1 VSTARVEDIELHY
14 EEHGAG
20 MPLLLIP
27 GIPAVADDWRALSAP
42 LSTSRRAIAFDNR
55 GSGRS
60 TVTEGPYSTEQLAA
74 DAAGLLD
81 QLGVRRADVFGIA
94 LGGMVAQELA
104 LGWPERVDR
113 LILGCTH
120 AGLANAAPQPRET
133 VRAFSLETDDW
144 GERMRALA
152 PLSFSAGYGAD
163 SLEAFI
169 ETKSRDV
176 QDPAGYRAQINAAL
190 GHDTYDRLGEIGSPT
205 LILTGDEDRVIPPLS
220 SNVLHEAIPGSRLV
234 EIEGAGHLFFIEN
247 PERTLELI
255 EDFLAQPRQFLNG
268 A

>member
-14 EEHGAG
+14 EERGAG
-20 MPLLLIP
+20 MPLLLIG
-27 GIPAVADDWRALSAP
+27 GIPAVADDWRALSVP
-42 LSTSRRAIAFDNR
+42 LSAKRRVIAFDNR

-60 TVTEGPYSTEQLAA
+60 TATAGPYSTEQLAA

-81 QLGVRRADVFGIA
+81 RLGVRRADVFGVS

-133 VRAFSLETDDW
+133 ARAFSLETDDW
-144 GERMRALA
+144 AERMRALG
-152 PLSFSAGYGAD
+152 PLAFTAGYDQGLLD
-163 SLEAFI
+163 AFI
-169 ETKSRDV
+169 EKKSRDL
-176 QDPAGYRAQINAAL
+176 QDPIGYQGQIDAAL
-190 GHDTYDRLGEIGSPT
+190 GHDTYDRLGEIASPT
-205 LILTGDEDRVIPPLS
+205 LVVTGDEDRVISPLS
-220 SNVLHEAIPGSRLV
+220 SNVLHEAIPSSRLV
-234 EIEGAGHLFFIEN
+234 EIDGAGHLFFIEK
-247 PERTLELI
+247 PEQTIELI